1 MCLSVCVYLCL
12 CLCVCEAL
20 QSSVAENRSP
30 VVQPSNGGRRRRAL
44 IKWFRPLFAATRF
57 ALVFRTRLFA
67 VRVSIS
73 CLLFLSLT
81 ALLLPSSPSSLP
93 RSRCSPS
100 DFLSF
105 SLSLSRASRN
115 AAAVTSLAFGSGRSD
130 WCRPAGFNTYLR
142 YLYRF
147 GVAGHAVTFC
157 LLGLLIHS
165 LRSGALAFMGKV
177 IWHLNVPYDTALG
190 YEL

>member
-1 MCLSVCVYLCL
+1 MEETHANQTVPTALCCYSL
-12 CLCVCEAL
+12 
-20 QSSVAENRSP
+20 RSCFP
-30 VVQPSNGGRRRRAL
+30 HPAFCGA
-44 IKWFRPLFAATRF
+44 
-57 ALVFRTRLFA
+57 RLH
-67 VRVSIS
+67 
-73 CLLFLSLT
+73 FLSPLSLSFT

-105 SLSLSRASRN
+105 SFSLSRASRN

-147 GVAGHAVTFC
+147 GMAGRAVTFC
-157 LLGLLIHS
+157 LLGPLIHS